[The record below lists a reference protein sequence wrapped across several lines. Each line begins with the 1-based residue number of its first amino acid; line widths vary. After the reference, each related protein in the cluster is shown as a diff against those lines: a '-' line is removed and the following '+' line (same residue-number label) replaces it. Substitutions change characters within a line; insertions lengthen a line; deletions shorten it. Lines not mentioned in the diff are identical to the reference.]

1 MESRDYEK
9 ILNAM
14 PETGVYV
21 IREEDHSILYFNK
34 RVQEVS
40 PEVRLGMAC
49 HDIWPGSCKCCP
61 LLAMGDKRESRSVSY
76 NDPFGGVVDITA
88 TRTVW
93 AGTVPAFVITVAP
106 RMEAAGYTY
115 RKILRV
121 DLIRDCCD
129 VLKSEL
135 ESWRPREGSLS
146 VQLEG
151 LARSGAIHPEDA
163 DRFVA
168 FTRLEHLRG
177 AIGGDR
183 GTLTLIY
190 RRRMGD
196 SYRWNLMEVI
206 PDVSSGGESPFAILC
221 VKDVHD
227 VLREGLEREG
237 ISVRNQEL
245 IQSLGERNFNIYSI
259 DLNSGS
265 ADPVRVDGQP
275 QEGLGCVSAPWIS
288 LMQAHIKDRLH
299 VAYREEFQRKFSL
312 EGLRRAKREG
322 QQKTELLCQWKSDDN
337 SYRYISVT
345 AYFGRDLGP
354 RSYTVLAL
362 QDVDEHIRQELANT
376 QRDMQMAAILKS
388 RYKMMN
394 TVHLDTGLCDRMS
407 LDEAAGPQNT
417 LTGDYAH
424 YIQNAIDRYIHP
436 DDVESYR
443 NLLSLEHLREKAQTA
458 EDYLEEVCQYRM
470 RGEPVCWIELHVI
483 YSRQGEQVMV
493 NILGRD
499 ITREKKQEETRLQAL
514 EDRAYIIS
522 SLSALFFSI
531 YYLDLEQDTYRAV
544 NQLRRVEDVLS
555 GEVNYTAALRIYA
568 ENFICPDDRAAYLET
583 MSIENLQ
590 KTLRWWQPYVAM
602 EYRKLPDCP
611 EAGAGAGGWV
621 RATAVLAQAD
631 ADEAPK
637 TVVYVA
643 QDISDTK
650 RGCA

>member
-21 IREEDHSILYFNK
+21 IREEDHGILYFNK

-40 PEVRLGMAC
+40 PDVRLGMAC
-49 HDIWPGSCKCCP
+49 HDVWSGTCKCCP
-61 LLAMGDKRESRSVSY
+61 LLAMGDRKESRSVSY

-93 AGTVPAFVITVAP
+93 EGTIPAFVITVAP
-106 RMEAAGYTY
+106 RMETAGYTY
-115 RKILRV
+115 RKIFRV
-121 DLIRDCCD
+121 DLERDCCD
-129 VLKSEL
+129 VLKTEKD
-135 ESWRPREGSLS
+135 SWRPAEGPLS
-146 VQLEG
+146 AQLEG
-151 LARSGAIHPEDA
+151 LARSGAIHPEDVE
-163 DRFVA
+163 RFVE
-168 FTRLEHLRG
+168 FIRLEHLRR
-177 AIGGDR
+177 ASDGDG

-190 RRRMGD
+190 RRKMKD
-196 SYRWNLMEVI
+196 ACRWNLMEVI
-206 PDVSSGGESPFAILC
+206 PDVSGGGGPPFVILC

-245 IQSLGERNFNIYSI
+245 IRSLGERNFAIYSI
-259 DLNSGS
+259 DLNSGYT
-265 ADPVRVDGQP
+265 DPIRVDGQP
-275 QEGLGCVSAPWIS
+275 REELDCASAPWTS

-312 EGLRRAKREG
+312 EGLRRAKQEG
-322 QQKTELLCQWKSDDN
+322 QQKSELLCQWKSGE

-345 AYFGRDLGP
+345 AYFGRELGP

-394 TVHLDTGLCDRMS
+394 TVHLDSGLCDRIS
-407 LDEAAGPQNT
+407 LDEEAGPQSP

-424 YIQNAIDRYIHP
+424 YIQNAVDNYIHP
-436 DDVESYR
+436 EDVETYR
-443 NLLSLEHLREKAQTA
+443 NLLSLEHLREKAQTT
-458 EDYLEEVCQYRM
+458 EDYLEEVCQYRL

-483 YSRQGEQVMV
+483 YSRQGDQVMV

-499 ITREKKQEETRLQAL
+499 VTREKNQEEKRLQAL

-522 SLSALFFSI
+522 SLNALFFSI

-544 NQLRRVEDVLS
+544 NQLRRVGDVLG
-555 GEVNYTAALRIYA
+555 GEINYTAALRIYA
-568 ENFICPDDRAAYLET
+568 ENFVWPEDREAYLKT
-583 MSIENLQ
+583 LSIENLRAS
-590 KTLRWWQPYVAM
+590 LRWWNPYVAV
-602 EYRKLPDCP
+602 EYRKQPECP
-611 EAGAGAGGWV
+611 GTDGETGGWV
-621 RATAVLAQAD
+621 RATAVLAQSD

-650 RGCA
+650 REYA